1 MPDNTAKQ
9 FPDIK
14 FVDTDAT
21 ALLSSLVLAYET
33 ITGRRLFPAD
43 PARKFI
49 EWIADIIIQERVI
62 INRSAMLNVPR
73 FAYDEYLDS
82 LAEIFKDTERLQPKP
97 AQTTMRFYISMPRP
111 SAQIIPKGT
120 RITVDGVINFETI
133 EPANIPPGGLYA
145 DATAVCLTAG
155 TIGNGFTPG
164 QITKLIDIYPFYDR
178 AENITASAGGADK
191 ETDEAFYERL
201 RDSMETFSTAG
212 PMGSYIYWTK
222 TASARIVDVKPTSPE
237 PGVADIRVLLEN
249 GEMPDEEMIQIILNT
264 LTGGNDGVR
273 PFTDYVTVSAPEP
286 KYFDIDFTYYIS
298 KPREESAAVIQAD
311 TERALQ
317 AYIKWQTE
325 RMGRDI
331 NPSRLNELLMNAGI
345 KRTEIKSPEFTV
357 VEDNAVAVVKNL
369 NVIFGGTE
377 DE

>member
-1 MPDNTAKQ
+1 MPDNTSQ
-9 FPDIK
+9 FPDIS

-21 ALLSSLVLAYET
+21 ALLSSLVLSYEA

-82 LAEIFKDTERLQPKP
+82 LAEIFKDAERLQPNP

-133 EPANIPPGGLYA
+133 EPANIPPGALYA
-145 DATAVCLTAG
+145 ETTAFCLTAG
-155 TIGNGFTPG
+155 TIGNGFTTG
-164 QITKLIDIYPFYDR
+164 QITKLIDIYPFYER
-178 AENITASAGGADK
+178 AENITTSAGGADK

-222 TASARIVDVKPTSPE
+222 TASARIVDVKPSSPE

-273 PFTDYVTVSAPEP
+273 PFTDYVTVSAPAP
-286 KYFDIDFTYYIS
+286 KYFDIDVTYYIS
-298 KPREESAAVIQAD
+298 KPREESAAVIQAE
-311 TERALQ
+311 TERVLQ

-331 NPSRLNELLMNAGI
+331 NPSRLNEMLMRAGI
-345 KRTEIKSPEFTV
+345 KRTDIRSPEFTV
-357 VEDNAVAVVKNL
+357 VEDNAVAVIENL
-369 NVIFGGTE
+369 NVIFGGIE